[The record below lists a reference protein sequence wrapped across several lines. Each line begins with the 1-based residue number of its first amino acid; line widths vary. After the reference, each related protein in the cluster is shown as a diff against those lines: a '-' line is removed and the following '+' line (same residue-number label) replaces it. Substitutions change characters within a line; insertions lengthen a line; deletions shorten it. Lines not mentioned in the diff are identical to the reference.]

1 MAGLCNILVFLAGC
15 ATQEPAAAPTPAVS
29 PIYVSLGEA
38 GKKLDAASAR
48 DLINGYR
55 RNKNLGRVTLDP
67 ILMETASKQANA
79 MAAGG
84 DVSKGVRTDIA
95 TRLAASGLNGRK
107 ARESVSA
114 GYFTVS
120 DAFSGWRGSPTHDAT
135 LRFAPASRMGIAAV
149 HKPGSRHNIY
159 WALILSD

>member
-1 MAGLCNILVFLAGC
+1 MSDLCHILTFLASC
-15 ATQEPAAAPTPAVS
+15 ATATPAPAPTQS

-38 GKKLDAASAR
+38 NTSLHAPSAR

-55 RNKNLGRVTLDP
+55 RNQNLPRVELDAA
-67 ILMETASKQANA
+67 LMETATKQAKT

-84 DVSKGVRTDIA
+84 DVSKGARSDIA
-95 TRLAASGLNGRK
+95 ARLAQAGLKDRK

-114 GYFTVS
+114 GYFTIS

-135 LRFAPASRMGIAAV
+135 LRFGPAKRMGVAAI

>member
-1 MAGLCNILVFLAGC
+1 MSDICTILTFIAGC
-15 ATQEPAAAPTPAVS
+15 ATATPSPVPTQS
-29 PIYVSLGEA
+29 PIYANIASA
-38 GKKLDAASAR
+38 GTELHAPSAR

-55 RNKNLGRVTLDP
+55 RNQRLGRVELDE
-67 ILMETASKQANA
+67 ILMGIASKQASA

-84 DVSKGVRTDIA
+84 DVSKGARSDIV
-95 TRLAASGLNGRK
+95 TRLSGAGLKARN

-114 GYFTVS
+114 GYFTIS

-135 LRFAPASRMGIAAV
+135 LRFAPATRMGIAAV

-159 WALILSD
+159 WALVLSD